1 MMNVQNVKVAA
12 LAVPQ
17 LKDNGAVTTVA
28 VDTLGYDEALAIIAI
43 GSTDIAMTALK
54 MTESDDNSTYTDV
67 SGADFNGS
75 TTIDGTTATLPDENA
90 DSTIRLVHLDLRKR
104 KRYLKLSASAGD
116 GTTGTYISG
125 MLVMSK
131 AEQAPKTGTAMG
143 ATAALRV

>member
-67 SGADFNGS
+67 SGADFTDADLYDVNFVGAHGLE
-75 TTIDGTTATLPDENA
+75 TAIGIDTAVNA
-90 DSTIRLVHLDLRKR
+90 DKVRR
-104 KRYLKLSASAGD
+104 
-116 GTTGTYISG
+116 
-125 MLVMSK
+125 
-131 AEQAPKTGTAMG
+131 
-143 ATAALRV
+143 